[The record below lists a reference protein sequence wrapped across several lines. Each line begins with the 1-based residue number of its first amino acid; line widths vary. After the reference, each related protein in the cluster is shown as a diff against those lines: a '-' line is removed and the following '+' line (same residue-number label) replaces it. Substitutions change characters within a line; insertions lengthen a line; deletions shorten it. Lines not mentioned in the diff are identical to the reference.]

1 MRIFA
6 SKFLRAYIVL
16 GVILG
21 VIAIILFALPY
32 IFIAR
37 ANVYHLYASACL
49 GGWENTH
56 LAAGA
61 PEALEMGGTPNL

>member
-1 MRIFA
+1 MRIA
-6 SKFLRAYIVL
+6 SLKSLALWIAIGVIIIVL
-16 GVILG
+16 
-21 VIAIILFALPY
+21 IASFYP
-32 IFIAR
+32 FTAR